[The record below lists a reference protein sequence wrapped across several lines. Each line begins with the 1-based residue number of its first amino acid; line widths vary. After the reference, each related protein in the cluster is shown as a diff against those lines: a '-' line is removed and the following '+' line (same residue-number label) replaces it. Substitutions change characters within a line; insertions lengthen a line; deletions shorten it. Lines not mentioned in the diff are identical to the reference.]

1 MKRPGFQGVLRE
13 GDFAPRRDFLIL
25 HLPLIAGLGSA
36 FSGLVAA
43 ALAGLGLALAA
54 VGFQAGATALGHD
67 AFHRVRDVE
76 ALTSRRLAITRLILI
91 TAIIGSTA
99 AATTTEVDPRAAIGA
114 ALVLSVAVIAPLIA
128 LALWARATALDALIV
143 LVLGLA
149 GTQGALILI
158 GNTLTA
164 AHLAGASLIGGAGA
178 FAAGIAAS
186 LVRRGD
192 REVGR
197 LFVRSMLHGKAEMP
211 NLDRGA

>member
-1 MKRPGFQGVLRE
+1 MKRPGFKDVLRE
-13 GDFAPRRDFLIL
+13 GDVAPRRDFLIL
-25 HLPLIAGLGSA
+25 NLPLIAGLGSA

-114 ALVLSVAVIAPLIA
+114 GSEILSVAVIAPLIA

-149 GTQGALILI
+149 GA
-158 GNTLTA
+158 
-164 AHLAGASLIGGAGA
+164 
-178 FAAGIAAS
+178 
-186 LVRRGD
+186 R
-192 REVGR
+192 
-197 LFVRSMLHGKAEMP
+197 KAP
-211 NLDRGA
+211 LS